1 MKIPLH
7 QYNAVIG
14 HCRAEEERG
23 VEACGILY
31 GPFRPQQLI
40 TGMMRMNNTHEHPKY
55 RWEFDR
61 GQQVDTW
68 MALDKAGQRPWVIY
82 HSHLDTDPVMSD
94 DDERYAA
101 NDPSI
106 AHLIVSLSAR
116 TSRLW
121 VATHRYTRELAFEVI
136 GDPWV
141 GERVPA
147 EFD

>member
-23 VEACGILY
+23 VEACGILF
-31 GPFRPQQLI
+31 GPAWGTI
-40 TGMMRMNNTHEHPKY
+40 TGMLRMENVHEHPRY

-68 MALDKAGQRPWVIY
+68 TALDKVGERPWVIY

-106 AHLIVSLSAR
+106 AHLIVSMSAR

-121 VATHRYTRELAFEVI
+121 VATHSYTRELSLQVI
-136 GDPWV
+136 ADPWV
-141 GERVPA
+141 GELHPV